1 MSEQSLE
8 MHFKMQLNLHGFS
21 EVDAVLA
28 FLKMGTAKALCMYL
42 YNVFRYKCSL
52 FIVLKFLKNSYKTCE
67 IVVSIKY

>member
-28 FLKMGTAKALCMYL
+28 FLKMGTAKAL
-42 YNVFRYKCSL
+42 
-52 FIVLKFLKNSYKTCE
+52 FIYSGEQAKPPFFQFMM
-67 IVVSIKY
+67 